1 MPSSRNDAGQYKC
14 VLTNRYHDET
24 AWSAQLSVEET
35 RSKVKFQQIERQ
47 DLPQAPSPPVM
58 VKADSHSIELK
69 WTSASSAVLDYS
81 IEYFELSRADESA
94 LEWSRVLTS
103 NGNANHVVVREL
115 NPGSTY
121 RFLVRA
127 RNSFGY
133 GPPSSTL
140 SDVIETEIDRENM
153 NELIHLGAPIDVQ
166 GTSVTIQW
174 TLLQTHVVIHRMS
187 IYLNN
192 DRVET
197 IANTMSTYRIAN
209 LRANTDYAIRLMPLL
224 APTNAIGRASNT
236 ILVRTLESVPS
247 ASPRQILVQVMST
260 TSLSIRWSP
269 PLDNETNGE
278 IVAYKI
284 NCIGFNE
291 TSSIR
296 LVNISSDAKGVFVKN
311 LIEHM
316 QYCISLSARTQV
328 GYGPFSQPFC
338 VIMSKRDT
346 RDSIEP
352 LSSLCSL
359 DAEFVQRNHHSFK
372 SRLREAMS
380 QPWYVDEIANHVI
393 LLFLVHAGSC
403 PWQSSQVFSSRV
415 HSSTLFGSVAT
426 T

>member
-1 MPSSRNDAGQYKC
+1 MSCSRNDAGQYKC
-14 VLTNRYHDET
+14 VLTNKYHDET

-35 RSKVKFQQIERQ
+35 RSKVKFQQIEPHE
-47 DLPQAPSPPVM
+47 LPQAPSTPAI
-58 VKADSHSIELK
+58 VKADSHSIELR
-69 WTSASSAVLDYS
+69 WTAPVGAVLDYS
-81 IEYFELSRADESA
+81 IEYFELSRTDESA
-94 LEWSRVLTS
+94 LEWSRILTS
-103 NGNANHVVVREL
+103 NSNANYVVREL

-133 GPPSSTL
+133 GAPSSTL

-153 NELIHLGAPIDVQ
+153 NELIHLGEPIDVQ

-174 TLLQTHVVIHRMS
+174 TLLQTKAMIRRLS

-197 IANTMSTYRIAN
+197 MANTMSTYRITN
-209 LRANTDYAIRLMPLL
+209 LRANTDYSIRLMPLL

-236 ILVRTLESVPS
+236 ILVRTLESIPS
-247 ASPRQILVQVMST
+247 ASPRQILVHVMST
-260 TSLSIRWSP
+260 NSLSIRWSP
-269 PLDNETNGE
+269 PLDNESNGE
-278 IVAYKI
+278 IIAYKI
-284 NCIGFNE
+284 NCIGSNE

-316 QYCISLSARTQV
+316 QYCISLSARTRM

-338 VIMSKRDT
+338 VIMSKENS

-352 LSSLCSL
+352 
-359 DAEFVQRNHHSFK
+359 
-372 SRLREAMS
+372 
-380 QPWYVDEIANHVI
+380 
-393 LLFLVHAGSC
+393 
-403 PWQSSQVFSSRV
+403 
-415 HSSTLFGSVAT
+415 
-426 T
+426 